1 MRVGFSIAKL
11 SFAPKFYC
19 ERNNHGFCIQSQR
32 MITLVSG
39 TNRPNSV
46 TRLVVDIYQR
56 MLAERNVP
64 SEIIDL
70 TELTDDFISS
80 ALYKKAG
87 SNESFNPVR
96 IRMLR
101 AEKYV
106 FFTPEYNGS
115 FPGILKTF
123 IDGLEYPHTFKGKKC
138 ALVGISSGVQGAVL
152 AMSHLT
158 DIFNYSKMHVLAEK
172 PKLLQIN
179 NHLENG
185 ELTNPLFKSLLE
197 EQIESLLKF

>member
-1 MRVGFSIAKL
+1 
-11 SFAPKFYC
+11 
-19 ERNNHGFCIQSQR
+19 
-32 MITLVSG
+32 MITLVVG

-46 TRLVVDIYQR
+46 TKQVAEIYKG
-56 MLAERNVP
+56 MLSEKGER

-70 TELTDDFISS
+70 VDLPDDFISS
-80 ALYKKAG
+80 ALYQNSGK
-87 SNESFNPVR
+87 NESFNP
-96 IRMLR
+96 IRNQMLE
-101 AEKYV
+101 AQKYV

-123 IDGLEYPHTFKGKKC
+123 IDGLQYPGTFKGKKC

-158 DIFNYSKMHVLAEK
+158 DIFNYAKMHVLAEK
-172 PKLLQIN
+172 PKLLHIE

-185 ELTNPLFKSLLE
+185 KITNELFVQLLE
-197 EQIESLLKF
+197 EQIDSFLKF

>member
-1 MRVGFSIAKL
+1 
-11 SFAPKFYC
+11 
-19 ERNNHGFCIQSQR
+19 

-46 TRLVVDIYQR
+46 TRQIVDVYER
-56 MLAERNVP
+56 MLNERNV
-64 SEIIDL
+64 EAKIIDL
-70 TELTDDFISS
+70 VDLPDDFIAS
-80 ALYKKAG
+80 ALYQNSGK
-87 SNESFNPVR
+87 NEAFNPLR
-96 IRMLR
+96 EQMLE

-123 IDGLEYPHTFKGKKC
+123 IDGLAYPHTFKGKKC
-138 ALVGISSGVQGAVL
+138 ALVGISAGVQGAVL

-158 DIFNYSKMHVLAEK
+158 DIFNYAKMNVLAEK
-172 PKLLQIN
+172 PKLLHIE

-197 EQIESLLKF
+197 EQIESLIKF

>member
-1 MRVGFSIAKL
+1 
-11 SFAPKFYC
+11 
-19 ERNNHGFCIQSQR
+19 

-46 TRLVVDIYQR
+46 TRQIVNIYQQ
-56 MLAERNVP
+56 MLMDRNVP

-70 TELTDDFISS
+70 VDLPDDFITS
-80 ALYKKAG
+80 ALYSKSGK
-87 SNESFNPVR
+87 NEAFNP
-96 IRMLR
+96 IRQKMLD

-106 FFTPEYNGS
+106 FFVPEYNGS

-123 IDGLEYPHTFKGKKC
+123 IDGLSYPHTFKGKKC
-138 ALVGISSGVQGAVL
+138 AMVGISSGVQGSVL

-158 DIFNYSKMHVLAEK
+158 DVFNYSKMHVLAEK
-172 PKLLQIN
+172 PKLLKIE

-185 ELTNPLFKSLLE
+185 KLINPLFKSLLD
-197 EQIESLLKF
+197 EQIESFLAF

>member
-1 MRVGFSIAKL
+1 
-11 SFAPKFYC
+11 
-19 ERNNHGFCIQSQR
+19 

-39 TNRPNSV
+39 TNRPNAV
-46 TRLVVDIYQR
+46 TRQVVDIYQK
-56 MLAERNVP
+56 MLAERNVE
-64 SEIIDL
+64 SQVVDL
-70 TELTDDFISS
+70 TELPNDFITT
-80 ALYKKAG
+80 ALYQNAG
-87 SNESFNPVR
+87 TNEDFNP
-96 IRMLR
+96 IRQMMLE
-101 AEKYV
+101 ADKYV

-123 IDGLEYPHTFKGKKC
+123 IDGLKYPQTFKGKKC

-172 PKLLQIN
+172 PKLLHIE

-185 ELTNPLFKSLLE
+185 EITNPLFKSLLE
-197 EQIESLLKF
+197 EQIESFLKF

>member
-1 MRVGFSIAKL
+1 ML
-11 SFAPKFYC
+11 SD
-19 ERNNHGFCIQSQR
+19 RGI
-32 MITLVSG
+32 
-39 TNRPNSV
+39 NSE
-46 TRLVVDIYQR
+46 T
-56 MLAERNVP
+56 
-64 SEIIDL
+64 IDL
-70 TELTDDFISS
+70 VDLPDDFIAS

-87 SNESFNPVR
+87 TNDAFNP
-96 IRMLR
+96 IRQKMLD

-106 FFTPEYNGS
+106 FFVPEYNGS

-123 IDGLEYPHTFKGKKC
+123 IDGLKYPQTFKGKKC

-172 PKLLQIN
+172 PKLLHIE

-185 ELTNPLFKSLLE
+185 IITNPLFKSLLE
-197 EQIESLLKF
+197 EQIESLIKF

>member
-1 MRVGFSIAKL
+1 
-11 SFAPKFYC
+11 
-19 ERNNHGFCIQSQR
+19 

-46 TRLVVDIYQR
+46 TRQVVNIYQN
-56 MLAERNVP
+56 LLLEKNIK

-70 TELTDDFISS
+70 VDLPDDFITS
-80 ALYKKAG
+80 ALYQNSGK
-87 SNESFNPVR
+87 NEGFNP
-96 IRMLR
+96 IREQMLN
-101 AEKYV
+101 AERYV

-123 IDGLEYPHTFKGKKC
+123 IDGLVYPSTFNGKKC

-158 DIFNYSKMHVLAEK
+158 DIFNYAKMHVLAEK
-172 PKLLQIN
+172 PKLLHIE
-179 NHLENG
+179 NHLKDG
-185 ELTNPLFKSLLE
+185 EIINPLFKSLLD
-197 EQIESLLKF
+197 EQIESMIKF

>member
-1 MRVGFSIAKL
+1 
-11 SFAPKFYC
+11 
-19 ERNNHGFCIQSQR
+19 

-46 TRLVVDIYQR
+46 TRQVVDIYQK
-56 MLAERNVP
+56 MLTEHGIE

-70 TELTDDFISS
+70 IDLPDDFISS
-80 ALYKKAG
+80 ALYQNSG
-87 SNESFNPVR
+87 ENEDFNP
-96 IRMLR
+96 IRQQMLE
-101 AEKYV
+101 AKKYV

-123 IDGLEYPHTFKGKKC
+123 IDGLKYPQTFKGKKC

-172 PKLLQIN
+172 PKLLHIE
-179 NHLENG
+179 NHLQDG

-197 EQIESLLKF
+197 EQIQSLIKF

>member
-1 MRVGFSIAKL
+1 
-11 SFAPKFYC
+11 
-19 ERNNHGFCIQSQR
+19 

-46 TRLVVDIYQR
+46 TRQVVDFYKT
-56 MLAERNVP
+56 MLSGRGIQ
-64 SEIIDL
+64 SDIIDL
-70 TELTDDFISS
+70 VDLPDDFIAS

-87 SNESFNPVR
+87 TNDTFNP
-96 IRMLR
+96 IRQKMLD

-106 FFTPEYNGS
+106 FFVPEYNGS

-123 IDGLEYPHTFKGKKC
+123 IDGLKYPQTFKGKKC

-172 PKLLQIN
+172 PKLLHIE

-185 ELTNPLFKSLLE
+185 EITNPLFKSLLE
-197 EQIESLLKF
+197 EQIESFIKF